1 MIAVTG
7 ATGKLGRLVVEGLL
21 EKVPATKIIAAVRN
35 PGKASDLATRGV
47 QVRQADYNKP
57 ETLLAAFAGAEK
69 VLLISSSEVGRR
81 IPQHTA
87 VIAAAKS
94 AGVQLLAYTSL
105 LRADTSSLGIIAAEH
120 KATEEAIRAS
130 GLKYVI
136 LRNAGYL
143 ENHTGQ
149 LGLVVQQGSILSAAG
164 DSRFAAAARADY
176 AAAAVAVLTSAGHE
190 NKVYELAGD
199 YPFTLAELAA
209 EVARQSGK
217 PVLYNS
223 LSPEQYRKALEG
235 LGTPP
240 AFVDLRVNSDLGACR
255 GDWDSSSRDLHRLIG
270 RPTATLAEAVAMGLK
285 DH

>member
-21 EKVPATKIIAAVRN
+21 KKVPATEIIAVVRN
-35 PGKASDLATRGV
+35 PEKASDLAARGV

-57 ETLLAAFAGAEK
+57 ETLPAAFAGVEK
-69 VLLISSSEVGRR
+69 VLLISGNEVGRR

-94 AGVQLLAYTSL
+94 AGVQLFAYTSL
-105 LRADTSSLGIIAAEH
+105 VRADTSPLTMIAGEH

-130 GLKYVI
+130 GMKYVI
-136 LRNAGYL
+136 LRNAGYF
-143 ENHTGQ
+143 ENHTGK
-149 LGLVVQQGSILSAAG
+149 LGPVLQQGSILSASG
-164 DSRFAAAARADY
+164 DSRYAAAARADY

-217 PVLYNS
+217 PVSYKS
-223 LSPEQYRKALEG
+223 LSPDEYRKALVE

-240 AFVDLRVNSDLGACR
+240 DFVDVLVGSDLGASL
-255 GDWDSSSRDLHRLIG
+255 GGWDSSSRELHRLIG
-270 RPTATLAEAVAMGLK
+270 RPTATLAEAVAAGLK
-285 DH
+285 NQ